1 MDKLENEFG
10 NVASGQ
16 TIMKEFYT
24 ATQKETESV
33 NEWGLRLE
41 EIFQRA
47 IEKGKAR
54 EVERDTTL
62 REQFWKSPR
71 SERLKNA
78 TRVKYESLKSF
89 EQLRKAVRAEE
100 NEMKLATNIAQQQA
114 RTQIKSEK
122 TETVQ
127 EEKEDKLDLI
137 LKRIEA
143 LERGRN
149 RGGYHGGYR
158 GRYNQR
164 RGQYQNQGNRQPEN
178 KEQNLS
184 KEEKSEETEVKKPLK
199 D

>member
-1 MDKLENEFG
+1 M
-10 NVASGQ
+10 
-16 TIMKEFYT
+16 
-24 ATQKETESV
+24 
-33 NEWGLRLE
+33 NEWRLRLE

-62 REQFWKSPR
+62 REQFWKSLR

-137 LKRIEA
+137 LKRVNCLIFGYTIYIESNIIIQIFNFWIVFYFYWEIYSIIFYFIY
-143 LERGRN
+143 LCFIF
-149 RGGYHGGYR
+149 
-158 GRYNQR
+158 
-164 RGQYQNQGNRQPEN
+164 
-178 KEQNLS
+178 
-184 KEEKSEETEVKKPLK
+184 
-199 D
+199 